1 MPNLFSRRT
10 FARLLAATAGAA
22 SLPALADSPAP
33 AQSTAASDARTFP
46 NGFLWGSATAS
57 YQVEGAVNEA
67 GRGRTIWDTFS
78 HLPGTTNNGDTGD
91 VADDHFHRY
100 KQDVQL
106 MKDLGL
112 KCYRFSI
119 AWSRIFPQG
128 TGAPNPIGLDFYNRM
143 LDALLAADIQ
153 PFCTLYHW
161 DLPQTLQ
168 DKGGWLNPDTAKV
181 FGDYAGYTAGHLSDR
196 VKHFMTT
203 NEIRSFIEL
212 GYRNGAHAPGLKLP
226 EAQVAQAS
234 HYAVLGHGMAVQAI
248 RAAAKPGT
256 TVGVA
261 ENLTAVV
268 PVIETPEHIEAAAR
282 AIREE
287 NASFL
292 TVIQEGRYTDA
303 YLKRLGA
310 DAPKFTPQEM
320 KIIGSKLDF
329 TGLNIYQPTYVRVDS
344 SEKGYALVH
353 PPASYPHMLSPWLT
367 VGPESLYWTPKLA
380 ARVWNIKE
388 LYITENGAS
397 SADVLTQEDHVLD
410 TDRVMYLRNY
420 LTQLHRG
427 VSEGVPVRGY
437 FLWSLLDNFEWAD
450 GYQKR
455 FGIHYVDFKTQKRTP
470 KLSANFYRTVIARN
484 GLA

>member
-46 NGFLWGSATAS
+46 NDFLWGSATAS

-161 DLPQTLQ
+161 D
-168 DKGGWLNPDTAKV
+168 
-181 FGDYAGYTAGHLSDR
+181 
-196 VKHFMTT
+196 
-203 NEIRSFIEL
+203 
-212 GYRNGAHAPGLKLP
+212 
-226 EAQVAQAS
+226 
-234 HYAVLGHGMAVQAI
+234 
-248 RAAAKPGT
+248 
-256 TVGVA
+256 
-261 ENLTAVV
+261 
-268 PVIETPEHIEAAAR
+268 
-282 AIREE
+282 
-287 NASFL
+287 
-292 TVIQEGRYTDA
+292 
-303 YLKRLGA
+303 
-310 DAPKFTPQEM
+310 
-320 KIIGSKLDF
+320 
-329 TGLNIYQPTYVRVDS
+329 
-344 SEKGYALVH
+344 
-353 PPASYPHMLSPWLT
+353 
-367 VGPESLYWTPKLA
+367 
-380 ARVWNIKE
+380 
-388 LYITENGAS
+388 
-397 SADVLTQEDHVLD
+397 
-410 TDRVMYLRNY
+410 
-420 LTQLHRG
+420 
-427 VSEGVPVRGY
+427 
-437 FLWSLLDNFEWAD
+437 
-450 GYQKR
+450 
-455 FGIHYVDFKTQKRTP
+455 
-470 KLSANFYRTVIARN
+470 
-484 GLA
+484 